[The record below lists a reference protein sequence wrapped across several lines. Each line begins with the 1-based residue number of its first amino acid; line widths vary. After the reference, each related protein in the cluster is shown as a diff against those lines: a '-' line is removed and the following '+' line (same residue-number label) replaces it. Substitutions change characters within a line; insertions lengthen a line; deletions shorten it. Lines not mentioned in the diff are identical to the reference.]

1 MSESFVGVRDRGGW
15 VGGSDEL
22 GAFKLEIASCK
33 IVVEIKVE
41 IDVLGY
47 EASERR
53 GVYFGGCG

>member
-1 MSESFVGVRDRGGW
+1 VVTVARALTPGAPGNWDGVQP
-15 VGGSDEL
+15 
-22 GAFKLEIASCK
+22 I
-33 IVVEIKVE
+33 EIKVE